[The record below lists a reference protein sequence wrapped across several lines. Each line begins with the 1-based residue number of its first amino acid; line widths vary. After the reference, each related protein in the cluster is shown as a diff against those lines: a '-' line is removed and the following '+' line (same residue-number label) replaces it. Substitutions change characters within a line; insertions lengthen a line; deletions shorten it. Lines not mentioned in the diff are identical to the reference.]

1 MKLNKYLQG
10 VLYNWPAKVLSLVFA
25 VLVYAF
31 IQFSTMGARV
41 VSIPI
46 EVHLPTSL
54 EAESLV
60 PASIEVSIQGNE
72 DIIYLINPESIEASL
87 DFSSVDVAGIATAPV
102 VLRYEEDVFES
113 AGIALQSDPQYY
125 RILFN
130 EGSDL

>member
-1 MKLNKYLQG
+1 MKLNKYLQW

-87 DFSSVDVAGIATAPV
+87 DFSSVDEAGIATAPV

-113 AGIALQSDPQYY
+113 AGIALQAEPQYY
-125 RILFN
+125 RILFG